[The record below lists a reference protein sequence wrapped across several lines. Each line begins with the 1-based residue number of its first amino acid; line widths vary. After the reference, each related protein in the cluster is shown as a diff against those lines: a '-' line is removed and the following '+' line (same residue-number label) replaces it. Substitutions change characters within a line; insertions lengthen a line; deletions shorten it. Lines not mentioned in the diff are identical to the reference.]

1 MVAGRKLPCKPGG
14 LPAVKAVLGAPPPNG
29 LGASFTNYDANDR
42 SEQLKVRQNF
52 ARDKYVFW

>member
-1 MVAGRKLPCKPGG
+1 MKHFVVIVIASCW
-14 LPAVKAVLGAPPPNG
+14 LGACVPPNG